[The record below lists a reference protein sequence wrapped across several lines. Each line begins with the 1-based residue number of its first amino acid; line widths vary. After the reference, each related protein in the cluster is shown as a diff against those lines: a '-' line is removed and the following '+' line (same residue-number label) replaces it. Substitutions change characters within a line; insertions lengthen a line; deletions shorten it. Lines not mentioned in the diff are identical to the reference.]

1 MLIGDESFT
10 RRGCGAAGRPLRPA
24 RPPKVGAS
32 SERRRCGRHADR
44 RRRPR
49 SRNGAP
55 AATDTPWASS
65 ARTAASSSGTGT
77 QTFSPLRPWRG
88 EPVRGQRVDERACGG
103 PCRRRRPDGRPPATS
118 SSAHSRAVSRWR
130 MPLTQPGPEG
140 QPALDARERELIA
153 GEDRAAQVR
162 AEPLGDRAHDRP
174 PAARARRRV
183 VRHAGDR
190 AEVVVLD
197 HEHVRE
203 QRAQRRGALGV
214 QRRAERVV
222 PARRDDRPARSGVQ
236 RGGQRLGPH
245 PAVVDRDR
253 REPQPERPRQVEH
266 ARPARVLDGQQVA
279 GGELR
284 REHALDPVERP
295 ADDHDPLRRPRRPAT
310 KRRPAPGQRARG
322 HR

>member
-1 MLIGDESFT
+1 
-10 RRGCGAAGRPLRPA
+10 
-24 RPPKVGAS
+24 
-32 SERRRCGRHADR
+32 
-44 RRRPR
+44 
-49 SRNGAP
+49 
-55 AATDTPWASS
+55 
-65 ARTAASSSGTGT
+65 
-77 QTFSPLRPWRG
+77 
-88 EPVRGQRVDERACGG
+88 
-103 PCRRRRPDGRPPATS
+103 
-118 SSAHSRAVSRWR
+118 

-140 QPALDARERELIA
+140 QPAFDAGERERVS
-153 GEDRAAQVR
+153 GEDGAAQVR

-203 QRAQRRGALGV
+203 QRAQRRGAVGV

-222 PARRDDRPARSGVQ
+222 PARRDDRPARAGVQ
-236 RGGQRLGPH
+236 RRGQRLGPH
-245 PAVVDRDR
+245 PVVVDRDR
-253 REPQPERPRQVEH
+253 RESQPERPRQVEH

-295 ADDHDPLRRPRRPAT
+295 VDHHDPLRRHAVGDERAARECRELGVDRRLPIQPLH
-310 KRRPAPGQRARG
+310 RGQRGPLGKEGRVGVAQREVARARG
-322 HR
+322 RRRGRSRGAEGWAVGHAGARAGAGDDDAAAAQLRQGGRDRRRRHVQIGREGAHGREPRPGRQPARGDRALDRRGNRFR